1 MREKNHCNNI
11 RFVSFFNLSFESESL
26 SNGLKFRF
34 QRKENE
40 ICMQISP
47 FMKGIELAFIFATV
61 CVCVYVLANKTD
73 SKSSTALLFIENTHR
88 NESVNLKSSSITA
101 FTHPENVKSNAN
113 KNGCA
118 IHEMRILIDLNY
130 Q

>member
-1 MREKNHCNNI
+1 
-11 RFVSFFNLSFESESL
+11 
-26 SNGLKFRF
+26 
-34 QRKENE
+34 
-40 ICMQISP
+40 MQISP

-61 CVCVYVLANKTD
+61 CVYVLANKTD
-73 SKSSTALLFIENTHR
+73 SKPSTALLFIENTYR

-101 FTHPENVKSNAN
+101 FTHLENVESNAN
-113 KNGCA
+113 ENGCA